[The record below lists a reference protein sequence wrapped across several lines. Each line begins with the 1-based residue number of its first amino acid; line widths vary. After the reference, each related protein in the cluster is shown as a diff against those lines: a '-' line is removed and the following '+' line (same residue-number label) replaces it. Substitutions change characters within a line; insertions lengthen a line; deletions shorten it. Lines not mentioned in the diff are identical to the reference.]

1 MIDAPAVY
9 GPRETLHNRFVRGLQ
24 KAKRRVGAMFHAFAN
39 RPPAEVLI
47 DIPSAKAHFGRHRE
61 HHLGDLVTRLN
72 WRAMSSR
79 RDSLVRNVKAVSLG
93 RSSFQ

>member
-1 MIDAPAVY
+1 MALKDILVHLDTTPRCAVRLELAARLAIQHSAHLI
-9 GPRETLHNRFVRGLQ
+9 GVHV
-24 KAKRRVGAMFHAFAN
+24 
-39 RPPAEVLI
+39 I
-47 DIPSAKAHFGRHRE
+47 DIPSAKAHFRRHRE